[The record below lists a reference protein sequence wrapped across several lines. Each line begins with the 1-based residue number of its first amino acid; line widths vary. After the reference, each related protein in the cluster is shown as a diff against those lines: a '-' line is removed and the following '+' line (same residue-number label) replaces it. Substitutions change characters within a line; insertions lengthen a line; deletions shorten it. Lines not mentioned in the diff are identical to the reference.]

1 MQKDL
6 TQGSI
11 FKNLAVFSLPFFFSY
26 FLQTLY
32 GLADLFIIGQFN
44 GSDSITAV
52 SIGSQIMHMLTVI
65 IVGLAMGTTVMI
77 SRAVG
82 AKKENEVS
90 KAIGNSVTLFAI
102 VAVLLCVILI
112 ATVSPIVSVMSTPV
126 EAVEQTKIYLLIC
139 FAGIPFIIAYNIISA
154 IFRGLGDSKSP
165 MYFVAVACVINI
177 ALDYLFIGVFG
188 MRAAGAALGT
198 VISQTISVIFA
209 VISIAKGRNRIRLS
223 RQNLVPD
230 KLMMG
235 NILKI
240 GLPVSLQDGF
250 IQVSFIVITIIAN
263 SRGVEIA
270 AAVGIVEKII
280 SMLFLVPSSM
290 LSAVSSLAA
299 QNMGAGEHK
308 RASRTLEYGIGITVV
323 FGIFISILIQFVA
336 KPLIGS
342 FTSDAAVI
350 IFGVQYL
357 KSYVFDCI
365 FAGIHFCFSGYFCA
379 YGKSMY
385 SFIHN
390 VASIL
395 LMRIPGA
402 YLASIYFP
410 DTLFPMGCAAPAG
423 SLLSALIC
431 LGLFLHMHRNMRGNL
446 HGNMRGNGALQ
457 NQ

>member
-6 TQGSI
+6 TKGSI
-11 FKNLAVFSLPFFFSY
+11 FRNLAVFSLPFFLSY

-77 SRAVG
+77 SRFVG
-82 AKKENEVS
+82 AKKEKEVS
-90 KAIGNSVTLFAI
+90 QAIGNSITLFAI
-102 VAVLLCVILI
+102 VAVVLCVVLI
-112 ATVSPIVSVMSTPV
+112 AAVAPIVSIMSTPM
-126 EAVEQTKIYLLIC
+126 EAAEQTRSYLLIC
-139 FAGIPFIIAYNIISA
+139 FAGIPFIIAYNMISA

-165 MYFVAVACVINI
+165 MYFVAVACVVNI
-177 ALDYLFIGVFG
+177 VLDYVLIGVFD

-198 VISQTISVIFA
+198 VISQTISVLFA
-209 VISIAKGRNRIRLS
+209 LVSIIKGKNHLSLKRRNLI
-223 RQNLVPD
+223 PD
-230 KLMMG
+230 KQMMG
-235 NILKI
+235 NIMKI

-250 IQVSFIVITIIAN
+250 VQVSFIIITIIAN
-263 SRGVEIA
+263 MRGVEIA

-290 LSAVSSLAA
+290 LSAVSALAA
-299 QNMGAGEHK
+299 QNMGAGK
-308 RASRTLEYGIGITVV
+308 NDRATKTLQYGIGITVI
-323 FGIFISILIQFVA
+323 FGVLCSLVIQFIA

-342 FTSDAAVI
+342 FTNDTAVVL
-350 IFGVQYL
+350 FGVQYL
-357 KSYVFDCI
+357 KTYVFDCI

-390 VASIL
+390 VAAIIL
-395 LMRIPGA
+395 VRIPGA
-402 YLASIYFP
+402 YLASVYYP
-410 DTLFPMGCAAPAG
+410 DTLSPMGCAAPAG
-423 SLLSALIC
+423 SLFSALIC
-431 LGLFLHMHRNMRGNL
+431 VGLFAYMRKK
-446 HGNMRGNGALQ
+446 R
-457 NQ
+457 

>member
-6 TQGSI
+6 TKGSI
-11 FKNLAVFSLPFFFSY
+11 FKNLAVFSLPFFLSY

-44 GSDSITAV
+44 GSDAITAV

-77 SRAVG
+77 SRSVG
-82 AKKENEVS
+82 AKKEKEVS
-90 KAIGNSVTLFAI
+90 QAIGNSITMFGIVAI
-102 VAVLLCVILI
+102 VLCIVLILLI
-112 ATVSPIVSVMSTPV
+112 TPIVTVMSTPI

-139 FAGIPFIIAYNIISA
+139 FGGIPFIIAYNIISA

-165 MYFVAVACVINI
+165 MYFVAVACVVNI
-177 ALDYLFIGVFG
+177 ALDYLFIGVFD

-209 VISIAKGRNRIRLS
+209 VISITKGKNKIHIS
-223 RQNLVPD
+223 KKNLKPD
-230 KLMMG
+230 RTMMG
-235 NILKI
+235 HILKI
-240 GLPVSLQDGF
+240 GVPVSLQDGF
-250 IQVSFIVITIIAN
+250 VQISFIIITIIAN

-299 QNMGAGEHK
+299 QNMGAGLHK
-308 RASRTLEYGIGITVV
+308 RATKTLEYGIGITVA
-323 FGIFISILIQFVA
+323 FGIFFSIVIQFAA
-336 KPLIGS
+336 KPLIGA
-342 FTSDAAVI
+342 FTSDAAVVI
-350 IFGVQYL
+350 YGVQYL

-379 YGKSMY
+379 YGKSML

-390 VASIL
+390 ITSIL
-395 LMRIPGA
+395 LVRIPGA
-402 YLASIYFP
+402 YFASILFP
-410 DTLFPMGCAAPAG
+410 ATLFPMGCAAPAG
-423 SLLSALIC
+423 SLLSAIIC
-431 LGLFLHMHRNMRGNL
+431 VGAFIWMRKKKLNV
-446 HGNMRGNGALQ
+446 
-457 NQ
+457 

>member
-6 TQGSI
+6 TKGSI
-11 FKNLAVFSLPFFFSY
+11 FKNLAVFSLPFFLSY

-44 GSDSITAV
+44 GSDAITAV

-77 SRAVG
+77 SRFVG
-82 AKKENEVS
+82 AKKERQVS
-90 KAIGNSVTLFAI
+90 QAIGNSITLFAM
-102 VAVLLCVILI
+102 VAVVLVVLLI
-112 ATVSPIVSVMSTPV
+112 ALIHPIVSVMSTPI
-126 EAVEQTKIYLLIC
+126 EAVEQTKTYLLIC
-139 FAGIPFIIAYNIISA
+139 FGGIPFIIAYNIISS

-165 MYFVAVACVINI
+165 MYFVAVACVVNI
-177 ALDYLFIGVFG
+177 VLDYVFIGVFD

-198 VISQTISVIFA
+198 VISQTVSVIFA
-209 VISIAKGRNRIRLS
+209 LISIIKGKNHIRLS

-230 KLMMG
+230 RQMMG
-235 NILKI
+235 NIMKI

-250 IQVSFIVITIIAN
+250 IQISFIVITIIAN

-299 QNMGAGEHK
+299 QNMGAGEHG
-308 RASRTLEYGIGITVV
+308 RATKTLEYGVGVTVV
-323 FGIFISILIQFVA
+323 FGVIISIVIQFVA
-336 KPLIGS
+336 SPLIAS
-342 FTSDAAVI
+342 FTRDAAVV

-390 VASIL
+390 VASIIL
-395 LMRIPGA
+395 IRIPGA

-410 DTLFPMGCAAPAG
+410 DTLFPMGVAAPAG

-431 LGLFLHMHRNMRGNL
+431 VGLYCRMKRKSVGR
-446 HGNMRGNGALQ
+446 
-457 NQ
+457 